1 MKKKILISGG
11 FVPTKV
17 QSRKQITEAINEVE
31 YFNQNMNKY
40 SFNTILFPNIK
51 KY

>member
-17 QSRKQITEAINEVE
+17 QSRKQITEAIDEVE
-31 YFNQNMNKY
+31 HFNRNLKKC
-40 SFNTILFPNIK
+40 SFNSVLFPNIK